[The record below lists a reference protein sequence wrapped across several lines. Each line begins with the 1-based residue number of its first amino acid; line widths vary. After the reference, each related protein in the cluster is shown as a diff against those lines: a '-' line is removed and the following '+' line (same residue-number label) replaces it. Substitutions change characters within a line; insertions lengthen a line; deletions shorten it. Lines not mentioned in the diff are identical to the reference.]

1 MKKALVAIAAL
12 LISVS
17 AYAQGQVN
25 FNTHVTT
32 DTPPV
37 DARVLNPDGTP
48 VGAGGFGQLFI
59 KNGSSY
65 TALVADPLVNG
76 GASPFR
82 TSAAG
87 LGYINGGGVTAPL
100 PAGSYSL
107 VLRAWAGGASSYD
120 TATIRG
126 ESLPVTITL
135 TEAPAIPNDLIG
147 LQGFTLTTVP
157 EPTTLAL
164 GAVGLGALLIRRR
177 KA

>member
-12 LISVS
+12 LVSVS
-17 AYAQGQVN
+17 AYAQGQIN

-32 DTPPV
+32 DTPAV
-37 DARVLNPDGTP
+37 DAKVFMPDGTTP
-48 VGAGGFGQLFI
+48 AGQGAFGQLFI
-59 KNGSSY
+59 KNGSTY
-65 TALVADPLVNG
+65 TPLLDVNG
-76 GASPFR
+76 GATPFR

-87 LGYINGGGVTAPL
+87 LGYLNGGASTATS
-100 PAGSYSL
+100 PAGSYSI
-107 VLRAWAGGASSYD
+107 VLRAWSNASSYD
-120 TATIRG
+120 AATIRG
-126 ESLPVTITL
+126 ESLPVTLTL

-147 LQGFTLTTVP
+147 LQGFTMVP

>member
-12 LISVS
+12 LVSVS

-65 TALVADPLVNG
+65 TALVDANG
-76 GASPFR
+76 GATAFR

-100 PAGSYSL
+100 PAGSYSI
-107 VLRAWAGGASSYD
+107 VLRAWTGASSYD
-120 TATIRG
+120 AATIRG
-126 ESLPVTITL
+126 ESAPVTLTL

-147 LQGFTLTTVP
+147 LQGFTLVP

>member
-12 LISVS
+12 LVSVS

-48 VGAGGFGQLFI
+48 VGAGGLGQLFI

-76 GASPFR
+76 GASAFR

-87 LGYINGGGVTAPL
+87 LGYINAGGATAPL
-100 PAGSYSL
+100 PAGSYSI
-107 VLRAWAGGASSYD
+107 VLRAWTGASTYD
-120 TATIRG
+120 AATFRG
-126 ESLPVTITL
+126 ESAPVTVAL

-147 LQGFTLTTVP
+147 LQGFTLVP